1 MLRRSLKTLTCS
13 GFFTYTGRQPIRCL
27 NTSRFAQFNN
37 ISAQRQY
44 EQLFQSRTGLF
55 GLPALADP
63 TGFILLKEN
72 AIAKAEELT
81 AEATSSHRRRKMV
94 QIFDDLSDC
103 LCKVAD
109 LAEFVRVGHPQVRY
123 AHAAEDASLAISSL
137 VEKLNTNR
145 ELYSALRS
153 VIEKGD
159 IVPTTEAEQHVGRL
173 FLFDF
178 EQCGI
183 HLDEQRRQQVVALN
197 DHILFVGGRFLQ
209 DSHQPRYILKS
220 SMPENIQAFFS
231 RDGSE
236 NLVVSGLQADCSNEV
251 VREAAYR
258 IYFRPDE
265 HQLHLLDELLES
277 RHRLARLCGFDTYA
291 HRVLKGSIAGT
302 PENVKKFLS
311 YLSTEL
317 KPRSQRDYQEMLGM
331 KKTRSRHV
339 KKLEAWDVPYYT
351 SQAKLNRFVLDPR
364 EYMAYLSLANCMEGL
379 DMLFNALYGIKLEV
393 VDSTPGELWHSSVVK
408 VAVRDANISSPSPT
422 MGVIYCDLFERPGKP
437 HQDCHFTI
445 QGGRR
450 RSDGSY
456 QTPKVVLMLNLP
468 RGGEGSPPLLTP
480 SLMDNLFHEMG
491 HAMHSMLART
501 EYQHVTGTRC
511 ATDLAEVPSI
521 LMEYFASDPRVVSQF
536 ARHYR
541 TGEPMPAEMAANLEA
556 SRVIFQAS
564 ETQLQV
570 FYAFVDHEYH
580 SKYPLGASTTDVLRE
595 VQNRHFGVGYVENT
609 AWQLRFGHLVGY
621 GAKYYS
627 YLMSKAVAA
636 TFWHRVFHTNPFSR
650 SAGTRYREEVLA
662 HGGAL
667 PPAQLIE
674 NFLGIEKLDIQQL
687 AESLIRDIDHN

>member
-1 MLRRSLKTLTCS
+1 M
-13 GFFTYTGRQPIRCL
+13 Y
-27 NTSRFAQFNN
+27 
-37 ISAQRQY
+37 
-44 EQLFQSRTGLF
+44 
-55 GLPALADP
+55 
-63 TGFILLKEN
+63 
-72 AIAKAEELT
+72 
-81 AEATSSHRRRKMV
+81 SHRKRKMV

-103 LCKVAD
+103 LCRVAD
-109 LAEFVRVGHPQVRY
+109 LAEFVKVGHPQGRY
-123 AHAAEDASLAISSL
+123 AQAAEHASLAISSL

-153 VIEKGD
+153 VIENGD
-159 IVPTTEAEQHVGRL
+159 IVPTTNAEQHVGRL

-183 HLDEQRRQQVVALN
+183 HLDEERRQRVVALN
-197 DHILFVGGRFLQ
+197 DHILYVGGQFLQ
-209 DSHQPRYILKS
+209 NSHRPRYVRQS
-220 SMPENIQAFFS
+220 GMPENLRAFFN

-236 NLVVSGLQADCSNEV
+236 NLVVSGLQADCSNEL

-258 IYFRPDE
+258 IYLYPDD
-265 HQLHLLDELLES
+265 HQLGLLDELLRS
-277 RHRLARLCGFDTYA
+277 RHELARLCGFDTYA
-291 HRVLKGSIAGT
+291 HRVLKGSIAET
-302 PENVKKFLS
+302 PENVETFLS
-311 YLSTEL
+311 YLSAEL
-317 KPRSQRDYQEMLGM
+317 GPRAERDYQEMMGM

-339 KKLEAWDVPYYT
+339 KRLEPWDVPYFT
-351 SQAKLNRFVLDPR
+351 SQAKLNKFVLDPR
-364 EYMAYLSLANCMEGL
+364 EYMAYLSLASCMEGL
-379 DMLFNALYGIKLEV
+379 DMIFNALYGINLEV
-393 VDSTPGELWHSSVVK
+393 VKPERGELWHSSVVK
-408 VAVRDANISSPSPT
+408 LVVKNATEQSRNSLASH

-456 QTPKVVLMLNLP
+456 QIPKVVLMLNLP
-468 RGGEGSPPLLTP
+468 RGESGVPPLLTP

-521 LMEYFASDPRVVSQF
+521 LMEYFASDPRVVSKF

-541 TGEPMPAEMAANLEA
+541 TGELMPAEMAASLDA

-580 SKYPLGASTTDVLRE
+580 SKYPLAANTTEILRD
-595 VQNRHFGVGYVENT
+595 VQNKHFGVKYVDNT

-627 YLMSKAVAA
+627 YLMSRAVAA
-636 TFWHRVFHTNPFSR
+636 TFWHRAFNADPFSR
-650 SAGTRYREEVLA
+650 CVGTRYREEVLA

-667 PPAQLIE
+667 PPAQLIQ
-674 NFLGIEKLDIQQL
+674 NFLSIEQLDIQQL
-687 AESLIRDIDHN
+687 AESLIRDIDHR